1 MRHVFSG
8 LNLLT
13 SKVEN
18 VIWWGRVFG
27 SESSLC
33 RGIEPRSPVRQTRT
47 KTIII
52 TEMLIC
58 CSFLLLP
65 LSVFSLVFI
74 FLNMCTPKVESVVL
88 CKLVFSSKSSLF
100 RGIEPLSTTWQTGVF
115 TTFLTEMLSW
125 ISFPPWF
132 SLQSSATF
140 SPGLIFLTPGVETV
154 IWWKR
159 VFGSKSSLC
168 RGIEPWSPVCQTQIL
183 TALLSDMLGWLSFP
197 LSFFLVMRHVFS
209 GLNLLTS
216 KVENVIWWGCVLGS
230 ESSLCRWIE
239 PRSPVRQTGILT
251 TILTEMLDYFSFPFI
266 FRLIFRPS
274 SFCQL

>member
-1 MRHVFSG
+1 MRHVFSC

-27 SESSLC
+27 SKSSLC
-33 RGIEPRSPVRQTRT
+33 RGIEPLSPARQTRT
-47 KTIII
+47 KTIIL

-88 CKLVFSSKSSLF
+88 WKLVFISKSSLC

-140 SPGLIFLTPGVETV
+140 SPGLNLLTSKIETV
-154 IWWKR
+154 VWWKR
-159 VFGSKSSLC
+159 VFGCKSSLC
-168 RGIEPWSPVCQTQIL
+168 RV
-183 TALLSDMLGWLSFP
+183 
-197 LSFFLVMRHVFS
+197 
-209 GLNLLTS
+209 
-216 KVENVIWWGCVLGS
+216 
-230 ESSLCRWIE
+230 IE
-239 PRSPVRQTGILT
+239 PRSPVWQTGVLT
-251 TILTEMLDYFSFPFI
+251 TILTEMLDYFSFP
-266 FRLIFRPS
+266 LIF
-274 SFCQL
+274 

>member
-1 MRHVFSG
+1 MNRTPISSVTDWDTHSILSDMLGWLSYPLSFFFDHAPRFFRFEFAYIESWKRNLMGACVWFWKFS
-8 LNLLT
+8 L
-13 SKVEN
+13 S
-18 VIWWGRVFG
+18 
-27 SESSLC
+27 
-33 RGIEPRSPVRQTRT
+33 GIEPRSPVRQTRT
-47 KTIII
+47 KTIIL

-65 LSVFSLVFI
+65 LLVFSLVFI

-88 CKLVFSSKSSLF
+88 WKLVFSSKSSLC

-140 SPGLIFLTPGVETV
+140 SPGLNLLTSKIETV

-159 VFGSKSSLC
+159 VFGCKSSLC
-168 RGIEPWSPVCQTQIL
+168 RGIEP
-183 TALLSDMLGWLSFP
+183 
-197 LSFFLVMRHVFS
+197 
-209 GLNLLTS
+209 
-216 KVENVIWWGCVLGS
+216 
-230 ESSLCRWIE
+230 
-239 PRSPVRQTGILT
+239 RSPVWQTGILT

-266 FRLIFRPS
+266 F
-274 SFCQL
+274 

>member
-1 MRHVFSG
+1 MRHVFAG

-13 SKVEN
+13 SNVEN

-33 RGIEPRSPVRQTRT
+33 RGIEPRSLVRQTQT
-47 KTIII
+47 KTIIL

-88 CKLVFSSKSSLF
+88 WKLVFSSKSSLC

-125 ISFPPWF
+125 MSFPPWF

-140 SPGLIFLTPGVETV
+140 SPGLNLLTSKIETV
-154 IWWKR
+154 IWWKL
-159 VFGSKSSLC
+159 VFGCKSSLC
-168 RGIEPWSPVCQTQIL
+168 RGIEP
-183 TALLSDMLGWLSFP
+183 
-197 LSFFLVMRHVFS
+197 
-209 GLNLLTS
+209 
-216 KVENVIWWGCVLGS
+216 
-230 ESSLCRWIE
+230 
-239 PRSPVRQTGILT
+239 RSPV
-251 TILTEMLDYFSFPFI
+251 
-266 FRLIFRPS
+266 
-274 SFCQL
+274 

>member
-8 LNLLT
+8 SNLLL

-27 SESSLC
+27 SKSSLC
-33 RGIEPRSPVRQTRT
+33 PGIEPRSQVRQTRT
-47 KTIII
+47 KTIIL
-52 TEMLIC
+52 TEMLIW

-65 LSVFSLVFI
+65 RSVFSLVFI

-88 CKLVFSSKSSLF
+88 WKLVFSSKSSLCLC

-132 SLQSSATF
+132 SLHSSATF
-140 SPGLIFLTPGVETV
+140 S
-154 IWWKR
+154 
-159 VFGSKSSLC
+159 
-168 RGIEPWSPVCQTQIL
+168 
-183 TALLSDMLGWLSFP
+183 
-197 LSFFLVMRHVFS
+197 S

-216 KVENVIWWGCVLGS
+216 KIETVFWGKRVFGCK
-230 ESSLCRWIE
+230 SSLCRGVE
-239 PRSPVRQTGILT
+239 PRSPVWQTGILT
-251 TILTEMLDYFSFPFI
+251 TILTEMLDYFSFPFN
-266 FRLIFRPS
+266 F
-274 SFCQL
+274 